1 MSGNEALP
9 PGTQQIDAAAARR
22 QRRRLAL
29 AEQPPWLHQEVAQR
43 MLDRLPVIKLQPAQ
57 VLQRRPSVGGGDAGL
72 RQQYPQAVQQW
83 CEPDERVRTHWQ
95 QRLRRG
101 WMQSMLERLR
111 GGTAP
116 ELVAQA
122 PAGAAQLLWS
132 NMELH
137 AETDKPG
144 LIAEWHAAL
153 AVDGFLMFSCF
164 GPDSFIELR
173 QLYTQQGWGVPTPE
187 WVDMHDLGD
196 MLVHAG
202 FADPVMDQEHLRLTW
217 ATPASLLADLRAL
230 GGNVSVLRTPGLRGR
245 QWHSQLLVALE
256 SLRGPDGRLG
266 LSVELVYGH
275 AFKPQPRVKVAA
287 QTEVSLEQMRAMI
300 RGPGKH

>member
-9 PGTQQIDAAAARR
+9 PGTQQIDAAAAGR

-29 AEQPPWLHQEVAQR
+29 AEQPPWLHQEVARR
-43 MLDRLPVIKLQPAQ
+43 MLERLPVIKLQPTQ
-57 VLQRRPSVGGGDAGL
+57 VLQRRPSLGGGDAGL

-83 CEPDERVRTHWQ
+83 WEPDDAIRQHWQ

-101 WMQSMLERLR
+101 FMQSMLERLR
-111 GGTAP
+111 GGAAP
-116 ELVAQA
+116 ALVAQA
-122 PAGAAQLLWS
+122 ATGSAQLLWS

-137 AETDKPG
+137 GESDKPG
-144 LIAEWHAAL
+144 VIREWHDAL

-173 QLYTQQGWGVPTPE
+173 PIYAQHGWGQPTPE

-217 ATPASLLADLRAL
+217 ETPQALLADLRAL
-230 GGNVSVLRTPGLRGR
+230 GGNASVLRWPALRSR
-245 QWHSQLLVALE
+245 AWHARLLTALE

-275 AFKPQPRVKVAA
+275 AFKPLPRVKVAA